1 VIYTGLD
8 HGLGKEWAA
17 RTREEVGRNRLEARL
32 AREAR
37 LAKAA
42 SLSEEARLA
51 KARVADGA
59 VGRKRGVLARG
70 ATFAA
75 ALFGLGSQ

>member
-1 VIYTGLD
+1 MFHPEFHY
-8 HGLGKEWAA
+8 GLGRERLVEIRKEV
-17 RTREEVGRNRLEARL
+17 EQNRLEASL
-32 AREAR
+32 TREAR
-37 LAKAA
+37 LATAT

-59 VGRKRGVLARG
+59 IGRKRGVLARG